1 MTTDL
6 AAALGQS
13 ALWTGLLLSG
23 PLLVVAMVV
32 GTMNRVLRSV
42 NQVQDP
48 KPVYVP
54 QILAGFLL
62 AALVGGWMLQ
72 VSVAFGTETLISL

>member
-13 ALWTGLLLSG
+13 ALWTALLLSG

-32 GTMNRVLRSV
+32 GTMSRVLRSV
-42 NQVQDP
+42 HQVEDP

-54 QILAGFLL
+54 QILGSILL

-72 VSVAFGTETLISL
+72 VSVAFAV